1 MFTRGGLVRAETTI
15 HRIPMKTQT
24 LPSLTHSLFALG
36 LGCSLAVLP
45 LQVGSAQE
53 SQPTAVTTPRPSDP
67 GSVPSTNPGQP
78 VQEDETR
85 PTEPKHVKNNL
96 TLAEKEFMRKAAGGN
111 LAEVQMAQL
120 ALKNGESAQVKE
132 FAQKMIDDHG
142 MANKQLEQI
151 AQDKGVLNF
160 KPTLS
165 EEDAA
170 LYARMGSMT
179 GSAFDTAYIKHAV
192 ADHETDVKEY
202 KTEEKKL
209 KDADLKAYDE
219 KTLPII
225 EGHLKMAK
233 EMQATKTKAV
243 NS

>member
-1 MFTRGGLVRAETTI
+1 MKIQTT
-15 HRIPMKTQT
+15 
-24 LPSLTHSLFALG
+24 PSLTRSLFALG
-36 LGCSLAVLP
+36 LGCTLAALP
-45 LQVGSAQE
+45 LQAVSAQE

-85 PTEPKHVKNNL
+85 PTEPKHVKDTL
-96 TLAEKEFMRKAAGGN
+96 TLSEKIFMRKAAGGN
-111 LAEVQMAQL
+111 LAEVQLAQL

-142 MANKQLEQI
+142 LANKQLEQI

-165 EEDAA
+165 AEDTA
-170 LYARMGSMT
+170 LYAQMGSMK

-192 ADHETDVKEY
+192 SDHETDVKDY
-202 KTEEKKL
+202 KTEQKKL
-209 KDADLKAYDE
+209 KDTDLKAYDE

-225 EGHLKMAK
+225 EDHLKMAK
-233 EMQATKTKAV
+233 ELQATKTKAV